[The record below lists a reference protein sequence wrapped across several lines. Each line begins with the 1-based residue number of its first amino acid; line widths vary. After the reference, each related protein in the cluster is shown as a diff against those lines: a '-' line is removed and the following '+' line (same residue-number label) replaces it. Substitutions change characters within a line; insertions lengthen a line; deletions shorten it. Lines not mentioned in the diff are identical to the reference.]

1 MTVNLVQKAFIAKFE
16 IMQHKLNAMTD
27 STVDLGHFQLD
38 PVAQI
43 SKQGEAKFVHLALH
57 VIQV

>member
-1 MTVNLVQKAFIAKFE
+1 MTVNLVQKDFIAKFE

-27 STVDLGHFQLD
+27 FTVDLGHFQLD

-43 SKQGEAKFVHLALH
+43 SKQGEVKFVHSDLH
-57 VIQV
+57 VTQV